1 MHKLTAMYP
10 YEEGVR
16 FDFDYYTG
24 PHDRLVKERL
34 EPYGL
39 TRIEVDRGVGAP
51 GDEPPPCVAVGTLW
65 FEAVEGIAEGLA
77 AHGEEI
83 LGDVPNFSSVQP
95 AIQISEVVAGG

>member
-65 FEAVEGIAEGLA
+65 FEAVEGIAEA
-77 AHGEEI
+77 WPHTARRSWATSRTSRA
-83 LGDVPNFSSVQP
+83 SSP
-95 AIQISEVVAGG
+95 RSRSAR